1 MRKHVLQDGKGQK
14 KGSKD
19 KEVKKNQR
27 WMFFFNILYIDCGS
41 KVEPVNGI

>member
-27 WMFFFNILYIDCGS
+27 WMFFFNILYETVALRS
-41 KVEPVNGI
+41 NQ